1 MKKRKVFKL
10 TLAVLSLF
18 LFTNIVKADAD
29 NGIVNP
35 FHYADPHNDESYDDN
50 RNLLLVCEYKDTT
63 THELRVEL
71 YVDSSQ
77 QHMNTNGFIDGDLK
91 ANPFTISADE
101 KGKNVMTGGDATN
114 YMQYTGRCPKYAGY
128 FTTGQNG
135 YGFSND
141 DRDLKKADYVVRLK
155 LEQPNQNYC
164 HYSFKNVANPD
175 LDYGWGFWYKK
186 NIGKALTNGYIPSGE
201 CPAYV
206 VTELDVTPWITDAGV
221 NNTRRLYGADDGIA
235 LTVAQQVCA
244 KEAGE
249 YIEAKGGTDDEIKE
263 AKCYTAEP
271 TSYEDAPE
279 GGSGEE
285 IPTELDCDGLFDA
298 ETKNVIS
305 GAYFIIEVLAI
316 LIVIGLTIKDYSVAI
331 LNSNQDEIK
340 KANKRLLT
348 RLIVLVILLLLPAL
362 INLVLKLFKIEM
374 FNSDPLCGTIKK

>member
-18 LFTNIVKADAD
+18 LFTNIVKAEAED
-29 NGIVNP
+29 GIVNP
-35 FHYADPHNDESYDDN
+35 FDYADPGEKNI
-50 RNLLLVCEYKDTT
+50 LLTCEYKDTT
-63 THELRVEL
+63 THELRVEI
-71 YVDSSQ
+71 YVNSDRT
-77 QHMNTNGFIDGDLK
+77 HLNAKGWIDGDYRD
-91 ANPFTISADE
+91 NPFTVSTDK
-101 KGKNVMTGGDATN
+101 KGKNVMTGD
-114 YMQYTGRCPKYAGY
+114 YLIEYVQDTGRCPKYAGY
-128 FTTGQNG
+128 FTEGQNG

-141 DRDLKKADYVVRLK
+141 DQDLKKADYIVRLK
-155 LEQPNQNYC
+155 LEETNKDYC
-164 HYSFKNVANPD
+164 HYSFKNVTNPD
-175 LDYGWGFWYKK
+175 LTYGWGFWYKK
-186 NIGKALTNGYIPSGE
+186 NNGIPLTNGYVPSSE

-206 VTELDVTPWITDAGV
+206 VTELNTTPWITDSGI
-221 NNTRRLYGADDGIA
+221 NQTRKLYGADDGIA

-316 LIVIGLTIKDYSVAI
+316 LIVIGLTIKDYAFAI

-374 FNSDPLCGTIKK
+374 FNSDPLCGALKK